1 MFTMMTIEHFEEL
14 HANQIK
20 DLRELKIE
28 KMEVQLVK
36 HHARDQLNI
45 VQNNKDFTC
54 SIGLT
59 LSSKIRL
66 PHSFNTNHIIYAAN
80 KFQR

>member
-1 MFTMMTIEHFEEL
+1 MFTMTSIEHFEEL

-28 KMEVQLVK
+28 KMEVQLIK
-36 HHARDQLNI
+36 HHNQDQLNI

-59 LSSKIRL
+59 LS
-66 PHSFNTNHIIYAAN
+66 
-80 KFQR
+80 

>member
-1 MFTMMTIEHFEEL
+1 MMTIEHFEEL

-36 HHARDQLNI
+36 HHTRDQLNI
-45 VQNNKDFTC
+45 V
-54 SIGLT
+54 
-59 LSSKIRL
+59 
-66 PHSFNTNHIIYAAN
+66 
-80 KFQR
+80 